1 MLKCVIFSHGDKG
14 GVGKSTVATAI
25 IDLLLEAGRK
35 VALLDGDVDNADVA
49 QRYQNSGIKIG
60 RVRMSD
66 PSEYQT
72 AVNGLAEFIAA
83 ATESADVIV
92 VNLPANASS
101 TIDEEPEIFVDLLV
115 ELEIDL
121 RVVISAGNSR
131 SAVENLKHM
140 LARGIAAQSTAL
152 VLAPAHIKDPTL
164 AERLRTAGVETVRE
178 YPRMPPD
185 TMAVV
190 LAHPHTPLLE
200 LEKNPAHVKSVIQR
214 LRIGQYRRAAAR
226 ALDPLLHDLIASA
239 GANASASAEPEA
251 EAA

>member
-35 VALLDGDVDNADVA
+35 VALLEGDVDNADVA
-49 QRYQNSGIKIG
+49 QRFAGSGMQIA

-72 AVNGLAEFIAA
+72 AVNKLSEFIDEA
-83 ATESADVIV
+83 ATTAEVVV

-101 TIDEEPEIFVDLLV
+101 TIDAEPEIFLDLLTSLEV
-115 ELEIDL
+115 EI
-121 RVVISAGNSR
+121 RVAISAGNTR
-131 SAVENLKHM
+131 SAAEGLQHM
-140 LARGIAAQSTAL
+140 LTHGIPAQSKTL
-152 VLAPAHIKDPTL
+152 VLAPAYLKDETL
-164 AERLRTAGVETVRE
+164 AERLRAAGVDLVRE
-178 YPRMPPD
+178 YPRLAPD

-190 LAHPHTPLLE
+190 LAHPTTPLLD
-200 LEKNPAHVKSVIQR
+200 LENDPAHIKSVIQR

-226 ALDPLLHDLIASA
+226 ALAPLLHDLIAIPA
-239 GANASASAEPEA
+239 DGRFTIRPDTEEI
-251 EAA
+251 

>member
-25 IDLLLEAGRK
+25 IDLLLEAGRL
-35 VALLDGDVDNADVA
+35 VALLEGDVDNADVA

-72 AVNGLAEFIAA
+72 AVNGLAEFIAG
-83 ATESADVIV
+83 ATETADVIV

-101 TIDEEPEIFVDLLV
+101 TIDEEPEIFLDLLTSIEV
-115 ELEIDL
+115 EI
-121 RVVISAGNSR
+121 RVAVSAGNSR
-131 SAVENLKHM
+131 SAAEGLRHM
-140 LARGIAAQSTAL
+140 LAHGIAAQSKTL
-152 VLAPAHIKDPTL
+152 VLAPAYLKDETL
-164 AERLRTAGVETVRE
+164 AERLRAAGVDLVRE
-178 YPRMPPD
+178 YPRLAPD

-190 LAHPHTPLLE
+190 LAHPTTPLLD
-200 LEKNPAHVKSVIQR
+200 LENDPAHIKSVIQR

-226 ALDPLLHDLIASA
+226 ALGPLLHDLIAIPTD
-239 GANASASAEPEA
+239 GRFTIRPDTEEI
-251 EAA
+251 